1 MSEKVNMQG
10 LLRRFHQ
17 AMETKQIPVS
27 TASTAHL
34 QSVLNLRL
42 SLIAEELEELC
53 AEVQE
58 LAFNEEQE
66 SLENFVKELT
76 DLLYVVLGT
85 YDVLQV
91 DAVRAFMEVHKSNM
105 SKLDENGKPMING
118 VNVPLDSTRPHGKIL
133 KPKTYTPADVQK
145 LGVPIF
151 TNLVQRDA

>member
-10 LLRRFHQ
+10 LLRRFHK
-17 AMETKQIPVS
+17 AMETKQLPADITS
-27 TASTAHL
+27 L
-34 QSVLNLRL
+34 QYLGDALGL
-42 SLIAEELEELC
+42 CLALIEEEFQELC
-53 AEVQE
+53 AEANELWYNGDQE
-58 LAFNEEQE
+58 T
-66 SLENFVKELT
+66 LEKFVKELT

-85 YDVLQV
+85 FDVLQV
-91 DAVRAFMEVHKSNM
+91 DAVRAFMEVHNSNM